1 MLGPVDYTPQLEQI
15 VKALNRPSIPTWLIA
30 IMSAFLGFIV
40 SIFTHVFQQSYIEYR
55 ARRKMRMIV
64 YSELGAMYSSLVHF
78 YKVKTRSPEQEDIA
92 WRKKQL
98 KERFLKFEGEK
109 YAEDH
114 KDVFV
119 QLKERSTI
127 AAIYGAIRD
136 VFGPEEEY
144 GFFINAGLAIEII
157 EDEVRLHYLPKRFVN
172 RYMNGN
178 DITAIAEANK
188 ERLALGQAKA

>member
-1 MLGPVDYTPQLEQI
+1 MPVDYTSQLEEI
-15 VKALNRPSIPTWLIA
+15 AKALNRPSIPTWLIA
-30 IMSAFLGFIV
+30 IMSAFLGFFV
-40 SIFTHVFQQSYIEYR
+40 SVFTQVFQHWYSEHR

-64 YSELGAMYSSLVHF
+64 YSELGDMYSHLLHF
-78 YKVKTRSPEQEDIA
+78 YNLKTRQPEQEDIA

-114 KDVFV
+114 RDVLI

-127 AAIYGAIRD
+127 TGLYSAIRE

-157 EDEVRLHYLPKRFVN
+157 EDDVRLNNLPARFVN
-172 RYMNGN
+172 RYMNGT
-178 DITAIAEANK
+178 DVAAIAEANK
-188 ERLALGQAKA
+188 TRLALGQAKA